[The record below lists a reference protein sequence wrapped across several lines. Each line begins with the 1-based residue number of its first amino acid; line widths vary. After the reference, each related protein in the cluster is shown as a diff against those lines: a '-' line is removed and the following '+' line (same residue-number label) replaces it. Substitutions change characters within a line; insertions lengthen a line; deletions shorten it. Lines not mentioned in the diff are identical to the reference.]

1 MTFPVRTVRF
11 GPFDYKVVS
20 LPADSEFDGQ
30 FCASTEE
37 FRLRDKWA
45 SRQQA
50 ASTALHEILHGLY
63 FLAGIKEN
71 TPEED
76 LVERLEVVAAIFIRD
91 NQELMRWIIKS
102 LR

>member
-1 MTFPVRTVRF
+1 MTLPVRTIRF
-11 GPFDYKVVS
+11 GPYDYDVVA
-20 LPADSEFDGQ
+20 LPPDSEFDGQ
-30 FCASTEE
+30 FCAATEE

-50 ASTALHEILHGLY
+50 ASTVLHEIFHGWY

-76 LVERLEVVAAIFIRD
+76 LVERLETVAASFIRD
-91 NQELMRWIIKS
+91 NQDLMRWIVKA